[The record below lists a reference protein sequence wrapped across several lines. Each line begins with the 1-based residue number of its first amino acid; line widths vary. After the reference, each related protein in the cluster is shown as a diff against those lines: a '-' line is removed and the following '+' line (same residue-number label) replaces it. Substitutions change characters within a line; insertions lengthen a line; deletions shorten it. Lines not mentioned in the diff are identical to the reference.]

1 MTKIL
6 PTAIIALLLTSA
18 ARAAEQTA
26 FDQPTDTRTFE
37 ITPAAPPTPA
47 LKYQFLFD
55 DLQDTRPGN
64 AAILYL
70 DATLFLSPELLKA
83 ADSATDAYA
92 KNDMKTFGTLVD
104 SFASLA
110 SGAYTK
116 TGVFEELDLAGR
128 TENCDWQPPLRD
140 KGGDTLLPHLYPI
153 SHGLTRILQLRALRQ
168 IDQSS
173 LPEAI
178 KTLRLGY
185 EMANKT
191 GTEPTLISGLVAV
204 RVTRAMNNVTIKL
217 MNRPDAP
224 NLYWALAE
232 MPTRK
237 SILRHSFDG
246 ERLGSAT
253 ASIKLVARVRAG
265 EDISPEQWRQ
275 IFDYI
280 DLQRKAWATTSSAD
294 PAPAPALDPVNDAS
308 PVLLKKAQ
316 AAYADKHQISLDQA
330 AKLDPA
336 VTLGNFYLDQYAAA
350 LDDMYKLRGLP
361 YPEFLTKMREYDKLA
376 TRWKREQPSNPF
388 TFALPTIY
396 KAILNFARADRE
408 LAAMTT
414 IEALRSYAA
423 ANNGQLPAHLE
434 DVTDT
439 PVPENPLTGQPFDYE
454 VHDNTATLSDPT
466 PDAPLTYTINIRK

>member
-1 MTKIL
+1 MKRIPATV
-6 PTAIIALLLTSA
+6 ALLALAIGAA
-18 ARAAEQTA
+18 ARAAEFTSN

-37 ITPAAPPTPA
+37 ITPAAPPYPA

-70 DATLFLSPELLKA
+70 DSILFLSPEVLKA
-83 ADSATDAYA
+83 ADSATEAYT
-92 KNDMKTFGTLVD
+92 KNDMNTFGTLVD

-140 KGGDTLLPHLYPI
+140 RGGDTLLPHLYPI
-153 SHGLTRILQLRALRQ
+153 AHGLTRILQLRALRQ
-168 IDQSS
+168 IDQSD
-173 LPEAI
+173 LPTAI

-191 GTEPTLISGLVAV
+191 GTERTLISGLVAV

-232 MPTRK
+232 MPPSK
-237 SILRHSFDG
+237 NNLRHSFDG
-246 ERLGSAT
+246 ERLGTAT
-253 ASIKLVARVRAG
+253 ATIKLIARVRGG
-265 EDISPEQWRQ
+265 EQLSAAQWHEV
-275 IFDYI
+275 FDSI
-280 DLQRKAWATTSSAD
+280 DRTRKAWAASPAD
-294 PAPAPALDPVNDAS
+294 QAPVPDPVTDAPADLV
-308 PVLLKKAQ
+308 KKSQ
-316 AAYADKHQISLDQA
+316 AAYAESYNVPLDQA
-330 AKLDPA
+330 QILDPA
-336 VTLGNFYLDQYAAA
+336 ITLGNFYLDQYAAA

-361 YPEFLTKMREYDKLA
+361 YPEFLAKLQEYDRLA
-376 TRWKREQPSNPF
+376 TKWKREQPTNPF
-388 TFALPTIY
+388 IFALPVIR
-396 KAILNFARADRE
+396 KGVLNFARADRE

-414 IEALRSYAA
+414 VEALRSYAA
-423 ANNGQLPAHLE
+423 ANSGKLPAHLE

-439 PVPENPLTGQPFDYE
+439 PVPQNPLTGQPFDYQLA
-454 VHDNTATLSDPT
+454 DNTAILSDPT
-466 PDAPLTYTINIRK
+466 PDAPLTYTITIRK